1 MTGDEVAFV
10 RLQAFLEAPSKH
22 AAVRSKLV
30 AVVVARMEP
39 QKCGDLGAPEMPTL
53 VALPNCFPIRSD
65 QARFRE
71 DGGNTRAYEKNG
83 QSRS

>member
-1 MTGDEVAFV
+1 MTATKHFV

-30 AVVVARMEP
+30 ANVVSRMVP
-39 QKCGDLGAPEMPTL
+39 QKWQISAGRSRL
-53 VALPNCFPIRSD
+53 VALPNWFPI
-65 QARFRE
+65 RE
-71 DGGNTRAYEKNG
+71 DGGNDNG